1 MSKSISKN
9 HSRRA
14 MEYIEETSEGDLEYG
29 QILSL
34 YEKFR
39 KDKNTRH
46 EVFSRENTRQEA
58 LYKSV
63 LSLLGEKIKNG
74 LHEERGDPG
83 VVIFEYSQFPYR
95 LEVFKEYQE
104 EVGGYPYS
112 LLYTNSEGEEYAIEE
127 NYEEEYKDAIEDGVV
142 ALVDNIVSYAIRQT
156 K

>member
-1 MSKSISKN
+1 MGKSISKN
-9 HSRRA
+9 HARRA

-39 KDKNTRH
+39 KDRKDKY
-46 EVFSRENTRQEA
+46 TRQEA
-58 LYKSV
+58 LYKSIF
-63 LSLLGEKIKNG
+63 SLLSDKIRNG

-83 VVIFEYSQFPYR
+83 VVQFEYEQFPYR
-95 LEVFKEYQE
+95 LEVFEEYQE

-112 LLYTNSEGEEYAIEE
+112 LWYTNRKGEEYTIVE
-127 NYEEEYKDAIEDGVV
+127 NYEEEYREAIETGVV
-142 ALVDNIVSYAIRQT
+142 VLIDNIVSYSISQT